1 MPEKLSTNNSQLG
14 AMRELEILRFSLAP
28 ERIIFIP
35 QCVNLFV
42 EGHTPEIVGKLPYPV
57 GVARKMTGPNL

>member
-1 MPEKLSTNNSQLG
+1 MSEKLSTNNSQLG

-28 ERIIFIP
+28 ERISFIP

-42 EGHTPEIVGKLPYPV
+42 GGHTPEIVGKLPYPRAA
-57 GVARKMTGPNL
+57 ARKMPDPNL